1 MTKSRLYTRT
11 GDRGTTGLFGGR
23 RISKDDRLLGAHGTI
38 DELSSWIGLA
48 RSAAKFRQYIV
59 VLQEIQHD
67 LFIMGA
73 DLASLFARKTARQ
86 PRLNRGQN
94 IPQLTAGDWRKLEQL
109 IDAFDEKSP
118 PLRSFILPGGTE
130 LASRLHLCRTIARRA
145 ERQLVKLS
153 KKTRIRDANLVYVNR
168 LSDLFFAM
176 ARAANRQAKVS
187 DLLAARRYD

>member
-11 GDRGTTGLFGGR
+11 GDGGTTGLLGGK
-23 RISKDDRLLGAHGTI
+23 RIDKDDQLLEAYGTI

-48 RSAAKFRQYIV
+48 RSVAKFRQYKTI
-59 VLQEIQHD
+59 LQDIQHD

-73 DLASLFARKTARQ
+73 DLASLFARKKARQ
-86 PRLNRGQN
+86 PRFNRGNRGQN
-94 IPQLTAGDWRKLEQL
+94 IPQLTADDWQKLERL
-109 IDAFDEKSP
+109 IDTFDEKSP

-130 LASRLHLCRTIARRA
+130 LASRLHICRTITRRA

-153 KKTRIRDANLVYVNR
+153 KKTKVRAVDLIYLNR

-176 ARAANRQAKVS
+176 ARAGNRQAKVA
-187 DLLAARRYD
+187 DLLAAR